1 MLVYIILILM
11 SKFKKNEISIIGGAG
26 HIGFPLGLA
35 FASKKKTVNLVD
47 LNKKNLNLI
56 KNGKPPFYEIGAKKL
71 LLRCLKSKRLKFST
85 ELSSIK
91 SSKFVIIC
99 IGTPIN
105 KELKPLT
112 KDFLIFFKNLF
123 KFIQK
128 DQIIVIRSS
137 VYPGIIENLFKSY
150 GHINKNITYCP
161 ERIVQSKALEELP
174 KLPQI
179 ISGNTKLS
187 IKEAGKLFKL
197 ICKEI
202 LVSTINEAE
211 LVKLFSNTNRY
222 INFAI
227 ANQLYLI
234 CQKNNLSFKKIRHLM
249 MKGYER
255 NLNLPGPGLTAGPC
269 LLKDTMQ
276 LSSFF
281 KGKLDLG
288 IASMKVNT
296 KIVEIV
302 LNKIKNIKGSKK
314 KTIGILGI
322 AFKAE
327 TDDTRDSLAF
337 EIYKKLKRKNFKV
350 IFSDEYYISKENVKL
365 KNFIKKSNIIVIG
378 ALHKKYKKINFPSS
392 KKIIDVWD
400 FY

>member
-1 MLVYIILILM
+1 M
-11 SKFKKNEISIIGGAG
+11 SKFKKDEISIIGGAG

-35 FASKKKTVNLVD
+35 FASKRKTVNLID
-47 LNKKNLNLI
+47 LNKKNLSLI
-56 KNGKPPFYEIGAKKL
+56 KTGKPPFYEIGAKKL
-71 LLRCLKSKRLKFST
+71 LLKCLRLNKLKFSS

-91 SSKFVIIC
+91 KSKFVIIC

-105 KELKPLT
+105 RELKPLT
-112 KDFLIFFKNLF
+112 KDFLIFFKSLF

-128 DQIIVIRSS
+128 DQIIIVRSS
-137 VYPGIIENLFKSY
+137 VYPGIIKNLFERY
-150 GHINKNITYCP
+150 GHINKNIAYCP

-187 IKEAGKLFKL
+187 IKEAGKLFRL
-197 ICKEI
+197 ICKET
-202 LVSTINEAE
+202 LVSSINEAE

-234 CQKNNLSFKKIRHLM
+234 CQKHNLSFKKIRYLM

-255 NLNLPGPGLTAGPC
+255 NLNLPSPGLTAGPC

-281 KGKLDLG
+281 KGKLELG

-296 KIVEIV
+296 KIVRVI

-314 KTIGILGI
+314 KIIGILGVT
-322 AFKAE
+322 FKAE
-327 TDDTRDSLAF
+327 TDDIRDSLAF
-337 EIYKKLKRKNFKV
+337 DIYKKLKGKNFKV
-350 IFSDEYYISKENVKL
+350 IFSDEYYVSKENKTL

>member
-1 MLVYIILILM
+1 
-11 SKFKKNEISIIGGAG
+11 
-26 HIGFPLGLA
+26 
-35 FASKKKTVNLVD
+35 
-47 LNKKNLNLI
+47 
-56 KNGKPPFYEIGAKKL
+56 
-71 LLRCLKSKRLKFST
+71 
-85 ELSSIK
+85 
-91 SSKFVIIC
+91 
-99 IGTPIN
+99 
-105 KELKPLT
+105 
-112 KDFLIFFKNLF
+112 
-123 KFIQK
+123 
-128 DQIIVIRSS
+128 
-137 VYPGIIENLFKSY
+137 
-150 GHINKNITYCP
+150 
-161 ERIVQSKALEELP
+161 
-174 KLPQI
+174 
-179 ISGNTKLS
+179 
-187 IKEAGKLFKL
+187 
-197 ICKEI
+197 
-202 LVSTINEAE
+202 
-211 LVKLFSNTNRY
+211 
-222 INFAI
+222 
-227 ANQLYLI
+227 
-234 CQKNNLSFKKIRHLM
+234 M

-302 LNKIKNIKGSKK
+302 LNKIKNIKEFKK

-327 TDDTRDSLAF
+327 TDDTRESLAF